1 MPNNLTQSLNEEY
14 HEAISFM
21 YSLERF
27 GILLGLDNIGSLLN
41 QLGNPEKRF
50 PSVHVAGS
58 NGKGSTSSFVYRVL
72 LEAGLSTA
80 LYTSPHLNDFRERVR
95 LNGALVSEESL
106 LESIRKVRKIYD
118 PERTTFFEFSTAA
131 AFDCIARENPDM
143 AVIEVGLGGRLDAT
157 NTVSPSV
164 TVITDISREHEDYL
178 GVGLAAVAREKAG
191 IIKENV
197 SLITAAGRKEA
208 WMVIEAVA
216 REKHAAVKKF
226 GRDFVGIRTAM
237 NAFTYKS
244 SGLVLEDLTMAMPGS
259 HQIKNAAV
267 AIAVLEELRAL
278 GYKVPDEAIRNGV
291 RKTRFPGRFE
301 ILRRKPDVVIDGAHT
316 PEGMRLLKS
325 TFRQVYPGIKPV
337 ILLGMLR
344 DKNFKALVDILVPI
358 AREVVCVAPQGN
370 RALDPDELATM
381 VREHGIPASVAPD
394 ITEGFQRLLEKAS
407 HDDVVL
413 AAGSLYMIGPVRRAC
428 GIQDD

>member
-1 MPNNLTQSLNEEY
+1 MPIVSKQSLGQEY
-14 HEAISFM
+14 NEAISFM

-27 GILLGLDNIGSLLN
+27 GILLGLDNIGNLLN
-41 QLGNPEKRF
+41 HLGNPEKKF
-50 PSVHVAGS
+50 PSIHVAGS

-118 PERTTFFEFSTAA
+118 PEHTTFFEFSTAA
-131 AFDCIARENPDM
+131 AFDCIAREKSDM

-197 SLITAAGRKEA
+197 PLITAASRKEA
-208 WMVIEAVA
+208 WTVIEAVA

-237 NAFTYKS
+237 NTFTYRS
-244 SGLVLEDLTMAMPGS
+244 SGLVLQDLAMAMPGS
-259 HQIKNAAV
+259 HQIKNAAL

-278 GYKVPDEAIRNGV
+278 GYKIPDEAMRNGV
-291 RKTRFPGRFE
+291 SKTRFPGRFE
-301 ILRRKPDVVIDGAHT
+301 ILRRDPDVVIDGAHT

-325 TFRQVYPGIKPV
+325 TFRQVYPGIKPLM
-337 ILLGMLR
+337 LLGMLR
-344 DKNFKALVDILVPI
+344 DKNFKALIEIIIPI

-394 ITEGFQRLLEKAS
+394 ITEGFQRLLKKSS